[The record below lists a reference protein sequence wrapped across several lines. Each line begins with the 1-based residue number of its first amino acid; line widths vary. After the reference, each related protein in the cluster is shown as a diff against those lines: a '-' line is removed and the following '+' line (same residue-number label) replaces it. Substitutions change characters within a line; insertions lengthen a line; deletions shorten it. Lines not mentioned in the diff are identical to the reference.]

1 MNTKFLSK
9 DASESVFLRR
19 EHIIMKFTY
28 YGHSC
33 FGVEIDGKTL
43 VFDPFISPN
52 PLAKDIDIQQI
63 KPDYLL
69 VSHGHAD
76 HIADLIPIAQQS
88 GATVICAWEI
98 HEWLQEQG
106 ITNTL
111 PMNTGGKKQLPFGT
125 VHCVVAQH
133 SSSLPGGRY
142 AGNPMGFV
150 ITSAAGNFY
159 YSGDT
164 AVTLDMQL
172 IVRLHRLDFAVLP
185 IGDQFTMGVSD
196 AILAADFVKCSTIVG
211 VHYNTFEPIT
221 IDTHLAQQEFAENG
235 KKLLLPAIGAGIEI
249 L

>member
-1 MNTKFLSK
+1 MN
-9 DASESVFLRR
+9 
-19 EHIIMKFTY
+19 FTY
-28 YGHSC
+28 YGHAC
-33 FGVEIDGKTL
+33 FSVAINGKTL

-52 PLAKDIDIQQI
+52 PLAKHIDIQQI

-76 HIADLIPIAQQS
+76 HIADLIPLAKQS

-98 HEWLQEQG
+98 HEWLKEQG
-106 ITNTL
+106 IETTL

-125 VHCVVAQH
+125 VQCVVAQH

-150 ITSAAGNFY
+150 ITSTNGNLY

-164 AVTLDMQL
+164 ALTMDMQL
-172 IVRLHRLDFAVLP
+172 IGSSHQLDFAVLP

-196 AILAADFVKCSTIVG
+196 AILAADFVKCATIVG

-221 IDTHLAQQEFAENG
+221 IDTNLAQQAFAEKG
-235 KKLLLPAIGAGIEI
+235 KKLLLPAIGASIEI